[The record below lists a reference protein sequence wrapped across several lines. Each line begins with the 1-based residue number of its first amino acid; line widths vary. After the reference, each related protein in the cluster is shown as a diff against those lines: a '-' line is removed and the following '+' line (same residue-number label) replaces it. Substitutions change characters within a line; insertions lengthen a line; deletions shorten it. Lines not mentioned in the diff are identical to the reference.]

1 MTVIALVRC
10 NGRVRRKPLTVIF
23 VTDTC
28 VTRSIFTSFRL
39 IDKRYSKCQYEEA
52 HIMHLFVYLYGKI
65 GQEFNF
71 GCLLITSTFD
81 PLTPSYCRNE
91 IRWNFQFNWKQPATE
106 INWKILGDPTPVKCF
121 SRNKI
126 FQEYPWTQIFRQ
138 NDKKCFIHWNKLWRP
153 KIFIPVIAACNGC
166 DIFQLCASVI
176 SSSLWII

>member
-39 IDKRYSKCQYEEA
+39 IDKRYSKCQYKEA
-52 HIMHLFVYLYGKI
+52 HIMHMFVYLYGKI

-71 GCLLITSTFD
+71 GCLLITSTFG

-153 KIFIPVIAACNGC
+153 
-166 DIFQLCASVI
+166 
-176 SSSLWII
+176 

>member
-10 NGRVRRKPLTVIF
+10 NGRVRRKPEIVVF

-39 IDKRYSKCQYEEA
+39 IDKRYSKCQYKGGTHHA
-52 HIMHLFVYLYGKI
+52 HVRLFVWQNWPGIQFWL
-65 GQEFNF
+65 FNHHVNF
-71 GCLLITSTFD
+71 I

-91 IRWNFQFNWKQPATE
+91 IWWNFQFKWKQPALE
-106 INWKILGDPTPVKCF
+106 INWKILGAPTPVKCF
-121 SRNKI
+121 SIIEI
-126 FQEYPWTQIFRQ
+126 FQKYPWTQIFRQ
-138 NDKKCFIHWNKLWRP
+138 NGKMCFIHWNKLRRH

-176 SSSLWII
+176 SRCLWII